1 MPGSPVKQLIEALM
15 LEVGGRLQ
23 WPASFD
29 KQRLKPGYRL
39 KEVLWGARSVLLTCS
54 HIIESEQALYPDQ
67 AIAYLSREKNG

>member
-1 MPGSPVKQLIEALM
+1 MPLQHSCFVSYRHPQMPGSPVKQLIEALM

-39 KEVLWGARSVLLTCS
+39 NEVLWGDGRSC
-54 HIIESEQALYPDQ
+54 
-67 AIAYLSREKNG
+67 